1 MFSLLGWEWPV
12 FWCCLWTGPSRN
24 LPKEGQTCAGER
36 ELYPFFQARYFVGF
50 STMIWYWWSVPMYP
64 KPCARPN
71 PVRLGLAGDCG
82 CQLGLHKRHGP
93 PRGPRWHQVH
103 ACMGRCPNCWR
114 RKGGGSAPPLGFFCM
129 GRDGGSRKEVR
140 DLPPHRPSHLL
151 APQTPRSRIGAYCV
165 FLLFTYSYF
174 VAHKPAEQVNF
185 SVPNPFMLFWET
197 KRSPGIDAFSYF
209 FMRIVI
215 LDAYS

>member
-1 MFSLLGWEWPV
+1 MPSMFSLLGWEWPV

-36 ELYPFFQARYFVGF
+36 ELYPFFQARYFFGF

-103 ACMGRCPNCWR
+103 ACMGRCLNCWR
-114 RKGGGSAPPLGFFCM
+114 RKGGWSPPLLDFFVWEGM
-129 GRDGGSRKEVR
+129 EEAERGPR
-140 DLPPHRPSHLL
+140 PPSPPPLSPSC
-151 APQTPRSRIGAYCV
+151 P
-165 FLLFTYSYF
+165 
-174 VAHKPAEQVNF
+174 
-185 SVPNPFMLFWET
+185 PNPPVQE
-197 KRSPGIDAFSYF
+197 
-209 FMRIVI
+209 
-215 LDAYS
+215 